1 METGSAWS
9 LMTSLV
15 AGITVLLDFLKSA
28 LSSLAWPATVII
40 AMWLFRKQVS
50 SLLSNI
56 AAIKAVGFEA
66 SFGHQVHIM
75 EPLEEPDNHSVE
87 QDEGKTRAE
96 NPVHD
101 GDQPNRGDRAGRQ
114 STPRHPQV
122 DEFDFDPS
130 DPAAA
135 ILARV
140 RLLRNVKDFAA
151 SAWLSAQAKR
161 DFKEARLVAANSA
174 SAAVLLAW
182 RAVEGIMRDISL
194 CLDAHQFESSASA
207 PLRQSSRQ
215 IMKSLHRRELI
226 DKDAFDRYFDL
237 VRLRNSVAH
246 AEHFSASTE
255 DVIEYID
262 RAQELGVTL
271 ARALDKI
278 EPTAQ
283 QGLSP
288 QGELALPD
296 DQARHDYGQ

>member
-9 LMTSLV
+9 LMTSLM

-56 AAIKAVGFEA
+56 AAIKAAGFEA
-66 SFGHQVHIM
+66 SFGHQVKIM
-75 EPLEEPDNHSVE
+75 EPLEESENHSVE
-87 QDEGKTRAE
+87 EGAGRTSPE
-96 NPVHD
+96 DPLHD
-101 GDQPNRGDRAGRQ
+101 GDQSNGGDHAGRGV
-114 STPRHPQV
+114 TPNHPPT
-122 DEFDFDPS
+122 DEFDFDPT

-140 RLLRNVKDFAA
+140 KLVSNVKDFAA

-182 RAVEGIMRDISL
+182 RAVEGILRDISF
-194 CLDAHQFESSASA
+194 CLDAHHLGSSANA
-207 PLRQSSRQ
+207 PLKQSSRL
-215 IMKSLHRRELI
+215 IMKSLYKRELI
-226 DKDAFDRYFDL
+226 DSDAFDRYFDL

-255 DVIEYID
+255 DVMEYID
-262 RAQELGVTL
+262 RAQELGVML
-271 ARALDKI
+271 ARVLSKI
-278 EPTAQ
+278 ESSARQ
-283 QGLSP
+283 ELSP
-288 QGELALPD
+288 QGDLALSD
-296 DQARHDYGQ
+296 DQARQD